1 MCFSTLRCKI
11 NISRTANIDV
21 IEYDKPLWEN
31 CQEGREMSMA
41 NAEIRELIR
50 KKRLRHY
57 EIAEELGVNEF
68 TFSRW
73 LRNELPD
80 EKKQEIIEAIEQIK
94 F

>member
-1 MCFSTLRCKI
+1 
-11 NISRTANIDV
+11 
-21 IEYDKPLWEN
+21 
-31 CQEGREMSMA
+31 MA

-57 EIAEELGVNEF
+57 EIAEALGVNEF

-80 EKKQEIIEAIEQIK
+80 DKKCEIIKAIEQIK

>member
-1 MCFSTLRCKI
+1 M
-11 NISRTANIDV
+11 NISRTANVDV
-21 IEYDKPLWEN
+21 LEYDKPLWEN
-31 CQEGREMSMA
+31 CQEGQVKTVA

-57 EIAEELGVNEF
+57 EIAEALGVNEF

-80 EKKQEIIEAIEQIK
+80 EKKREIVETIEQIK

>member
-1 MCFSTLRCKI
+1 
-11 NISRTANIDV
+11 
-21 IEYDKPLWEN
+21 
-31 CQEGREMSMA
+31 MA

-57 EIAEELGVNEF
+57 EIAEALGVNEF

-73 LRNELPD
+73 LRNELQD
-80 EKKQEIIEAIEQIK
+80 EKKHEIIKAIEQIK

>member
-1 MCFSTLRCKI
+1 
-11 NISRTANIDV
+11 
-21 IEYDKPLWEN
+21 
-31 CQEGREMSMA
+31 MA
-41 NAEIRELIR
+41 NAEIRKLIR

-57 EIAEELGVNEF
+57 EIAEALGVNEF

-80 EKKQEIIEAIEQIK
+80 KKKREIIKVIEQIK

>member
-1 MCFSTLRCKI
+1 MLVVKRK
-11 NISRTANIDV
+11 
-21 IEYDKPLWEN
+21 E
-31 CQEGREMSMA
+31 EMFLA
-41 NAEIRELIR
+41 NAEIRESIR

-57 EIAEELGVNEF
+57 EIAEALGVNEF

-80 EKKQEIIEAIEQIK
+80 EKKREIKKAIEQIK

>member
-1 MCFSTLRCKI
+1 
-11 NISRTANIDV
+11 
-21 IEYDKPLWEN
+21 
-31 CQEGREMSMA
+31 MA
-41 NAEIRELIR
+41 NAEIRELVR

-57 EIAEELGVNEF
+57 EIADALGVNEF

-80 EKKQEIIEAIEQIK
+80 DKKREIIDIIERIK

>member
-1 MCFSTLRCKI
+1 
-11 NISRTANIDV
+11 
-21 IEYDKPLWEN
+21 
-31 CQEGREMSMA
+31 MA

-57 EIAEELGVNEF
+57 EIAKALGVNEF

-80 EKKQEIIEAIEQIK
+80 EKKRKIIEAIEQIM